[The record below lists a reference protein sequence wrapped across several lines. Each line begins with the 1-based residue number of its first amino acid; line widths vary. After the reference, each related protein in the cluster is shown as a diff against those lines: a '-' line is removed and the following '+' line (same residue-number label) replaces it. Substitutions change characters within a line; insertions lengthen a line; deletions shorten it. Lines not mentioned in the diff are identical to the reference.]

1 MTSGGEA
8 MSPESGICP
17 LTGGASG
24 RQPAAAAAPIAAPL
38 ITTAIMKSHP
48 LPRWPRFLTPPAALA
63 PIVSAVVHRCGGVP
77 ADAQTAVT
85 LLGRGELVCCFD
97 ERGFAAIALRA
108 GAPIVPVAILGS
120 PVRRIE
126 FRAPIRR
133 SERDSG
139 YDRLDDRQRN
149 AG

>member
-1 MTSGGEA
+1 MRRPQ
-8 MSPESGICP
+8 SPCSA
-17 LTGGASG
+17 GASSS
-24 RQPAAAAAPIAAPL
+24 L
-38 ITTAIMKSHP
+38 
-48 LPRWPRFLTPPAALA
+48 
-63 PIVSAVVHRCGGVP
+63 
-77 ADAQTAVT
+77 
-85 LLGRGELVCCFD
+85 FD